1 MPAEFTLIV
10 SLCSG
15 IAAIVALVKMINTPL
30 WQIKEHDKDIKE
42 IKATLQK
49 RNEVDKAMLNG
60 LTAITNH
67 MIDGNGIESLR
78 QSRNDLQNAINDLA
92 TK

>member
-49 RNEVDKAMLNG
+49 RNEVDKSMLNG

-67 MIDGNGIESLR
+67 MIDGNGIESLK